1 MRWEIH
7 RNKAAKY
14 ETCNVITTHPPC
26 DMQHIHGTCDS
37 VSSIY
42 KWKKRVADC
51 RSLVSLITIFFWR
64 SQKFL
69 GQNKVSVSQS
79 QRWIDHCFQT
89 PDKTDHWCYCYY
101 SVFKLSLKEK
111 VENCLSYTVTGK
123 SIELH
128 EDSLLWYHGE
138 NCWLFGLPPA
148 VWSLKKIAIYLLW
161 SAAEWVMAQ
170 CMCVHQKRCEEVKLR
185 GWVCKKKK
193 VFKD

>member
-1 MRWEIH
+1 MTLKKTAGGQIH
-7 RNKAAKY
+7 RRCKVRY
-14 ETCNVITTHPPC
+14 FTETCNVITTHPTC

-42 KWKKRVADC
+42 KWKKGIW
-51 RSLVSLITIFFWR
+51 ITVFFLA
-64 SQKFL
+64 KPEVL

-79 QRWIDHCFQT
+79 QRWIDNCFQT

-111 VENCLSYTVTGK
+111 VKNCLSYTVTGK

-161 SAAEWVMAQ
+161 SAAEWVMAE
-170 CMCVHQKRCEEVKLR
+170 CVCVHHKRCEEVELR